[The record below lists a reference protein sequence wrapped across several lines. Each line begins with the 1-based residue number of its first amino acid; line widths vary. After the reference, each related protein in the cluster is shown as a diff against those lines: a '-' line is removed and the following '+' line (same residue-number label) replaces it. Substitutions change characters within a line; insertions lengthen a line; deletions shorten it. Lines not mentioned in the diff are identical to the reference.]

1 MAYYA
6 TQALEPITK
15 GHAKKVHPTSGLG
28 CSACAAMG
36 ATPIVAVSGLGDSAS
51 LTNLLKYAALFAIAG
66 GGVMYLGARATES
79 STGAFSARD
88 ARAKKFVKYGA
99 LFGAA
104 VGGLYFGGP
113 AQQTAPIT
121 TLEHL
126 QPPVA
131 T

>member
-6 TQALEPITK
+6 TTDLQPITK
-15 GHAKKVHPTSGLG
+15 GQAKKTHPTAGLG
-28 CSACAAMG
+28 CSVCAAMG
-36 ATPIVAVSGLGDSAS
+36 AAPIVAVSGLGDSAS
-51 LTNLLKYAALFAIAG
+51 ITNLLKYGALGALAG
-66 GGVMYLGARATES
+66 AGVMYLAAKATGPS
-79 STGAFSARD
+79 P
-88 ARAKKFVKYGA
+88 ARAKKFAKYGA

-104 VGGLYFGGP
+104 AGGLYFGGP

-121 TLEHL
+121 TMENL